1 MVQMDSGLEV
11 YEIYELLETD
21 LVGEYLRERS
31 IDGVRIEMRNFA
43 IYAIYTVEI
52 TDEEASFIMLSIP
65 DISIKK
71 CDSKVNT

>member
-1 MVQMDSGLEV
+1 MDSGLEV

-21 LVGEYLRERS
+21 LVGEYLREKL
-31 IDGVRIEMRNFA
+31 INGVRIEMRNFA

-52 TDEEASFIMLSIP
+52 TNEEALVIMLSIP